1 MSKDSTT
8 TLADQ
13 VPARDL
19 VAARY
24 HEAVK
29 ERQSNPDQIFYDAE
43 DLTELDPNLVALS
56 SATQENPRAWSVRR
70 KWVVTL
76 LTGTYC
82 FLAPFAST
90 IFAPSLPSM
99 MADVGETDPVKGA
112 LQIAIFLLSFALAP
126 IFLAPLSEIH
136 GRRPILR
143 YGNLFFAAFS
153 LGSGFSQT
161 TAQLSA
167 CRFLAGVG
175 GSASMAV
182 FGGVL
187 SDVWPVKDRARASAI
202 LGTTLM
208 LGPVLGP
215 ACGGWMSERA
225 SWRWTC
231 WVPVSSQFPPPVLG
245 LTGMTNKAMAA
256 VGLELVSTFAFYE
269 SYIPSILTAKVK
281 RLRKEQSN
289 PDLYTVMDID
299 AAVMYLVL
307 DPALALLSLYYAV
320 VFGILYLIVVT
331 FQFVFGQGYGHSP
344 GVVGMDLI
352 TEGVGAFIGMFTT
365 AKLLDIVYRRQ
376 IQKKEYKSETRLIS
390 AFPGAIFVSTGL
402 FIYGFTALRTH
413 FVLPLIGMLI
423 FSFGMTN
430 TYLAIQLYIIDSFD
444 YPASAIAG
452 LSVLRCLFAAV
463 FPLFGPRLIDSLGV
477 DWGMALLGFISLGL
491 GLPFLPLIYHYGPR
505 LRAVGKRNRT
515 RLFG

>member
-43 DLTELDPNLVALS
+43 DLTELDPKVLISTRFLGADLVALS

-299 AAVMYLVL
+299 AAGGGKSGTLAVIESASRPVMYLVL

-413 FVLPLIGMLI
+413 FIVPLIGMLI

-452 LSVLRCLFAAV
+452 LSVLRCLFAA
-463 FPLFGPRLIDSLGV
+463 GNQARSIQINLI
-477 DWGMALLGFISLGL
+477 ISQE
-491 GLPFLPLIYHYGPR
+491 
-505 LRAVGKRNRT
+505 
-515 RLFG
+515 